1 MTHSLGSIS
10 DVTTIMRL
18 KQVKTT
24 NLCSGENK
32 KNLINILIMFKYF
45 FFSTYYLFGWLILCT
60 CCWTHDMFGFI
71 NLTVLR
77 DGVSVMNNKMIEA
90 FL

>member
-1 MTHSLGSIS
+1 
-10 DVTTIMRL
+10 
-18 KQVKTT
+18 
-24 NLCSGENK
+24 
-32 KNLINILIMFKYF
+32 MFKYF

-90 FL
+90 FLQCKKKGDRYEIRVKLKKY